1 MLIAGAGG
9 HAKEI
14 LGIFAELNQDKD
26 IFFFDDYAANTATTV
41 FEQFTILKTEEEV
54 KKLFATNNE
63 FVLGIGNPKLREQ
76 IALRLQSY
84 GGKLVS
90 IISPKASIGKYSVT
104 LQQGL
109 NILTNATIT
118 QNVFIGEGSLIH
130 INATIHHDCV
140 IGRYCEISPS
150 CNILGKVKMGDYCS
164 IGAGAVLLPGIH
176 LGNNVTVGAGA
187 VVTKNIGD
195 NQTIKGIPAR

>member
-14 LGIFAELNQDKD
+14 LGIFAELNQDEN

-41 FEQFTILKTEEEV
+41 FEQFTILKTEEQVRE
-54 KKLFATNNE
+54 LFTINNE

-76 IALRLQSY
+76 LTHKLQSY

-90 IISPKASIGKYSVT
+90 IISPKANIGKYAVT
-104 LQQGL
+104 LEKGL

-118 QNVFIGEGSLIH
+118 QNIFIGEGSLVH
-130 INATIHHDCV
+130 INTTIHHDCV
-140 IGRYCEISPS
+140 IGKYCEISPS

-164 IGAGAVLLPGIH
+164 IGTGSVILPGVQ
-176 LGNNVTVGAGA
+176 LGNNVIVGAGA

-195 NQTIKGIPAR
+195 NQTIKGIPAK

>member
-14 LGIFAELNQDKD
+14 LGIFTELHQDEN

-41 FEQFTILKTEEEV
+41 FDQFTILKTEKEV
-54 KKLFATNNE
+54 RKLFSTDNE

-76 IALRLQSY
+76 LTQKLQSY

-90 IISPKASIGKYSVT
+90 IISPKANIGKYSVT
-104 LQQGL
+104 LKNGL

-118 QNVFIGEGSLIH
+118 QNIFIGEGSLIH
-130 INATIHHDCV
+130 INANIHHDCI
-140 IGRYCEISPS
+140 IGKYCEISPS

-164 IGAGAVLLPGIH
+164 IGAGAVILPGIQ